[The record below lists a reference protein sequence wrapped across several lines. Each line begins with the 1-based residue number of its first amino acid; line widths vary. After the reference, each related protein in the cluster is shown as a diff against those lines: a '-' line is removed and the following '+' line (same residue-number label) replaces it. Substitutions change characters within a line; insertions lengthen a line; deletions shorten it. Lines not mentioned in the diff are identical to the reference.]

1 MRSIKCIIFI
11 GQYTIYN
18 GYKYIRKTMN
28 IHTYISRIYH
38 VFPENGSLS
47 YLV

>member
-18 GYKYIRKTMN
+18 GYKYVRKTMK
-28 IHTYISRIYH
+28 HTYISRIYH